1 MPPDPPR
8 KARASP
14 LSDRF
19 AITSLVMFTL
29 RSCDCA
35 WPSLKSWIRHW
46 GNRVISSFGS
56 TSTRPAASREMLVI
70 SRQNGLRL
78 LSSRLSGYRQ
88 KATRWSAA
96 AMICTDRLRV
106 KLKDLRGGVPVGRFF
121 PYFFCWLLHRADVLH
136 LRITSRFTFLFVVLC
151 VCEWQG
157 CSRTWRSFLSYY
169 YWYSE
174 SLQVE
179 EAGPVTMWMWI

>member
-1 MPPDPPR
+1 MYVCTRSPVHR
-8 KARASP
+8 KSRYPTKISSQWACLLTWHCQQTTLVWRMVSGPFLAKALLQLHTSP
-14 LSDRF
+14 WQAGPLALF
-19 AITSLVMFTL
+19 
-29 RSCDCA
+29 
-35 WPSLKSWIRHW
+35 P
-46 GNRVISSFGS
+46 RVIWWS
-56 TSTRPAASREMLVI
+56 PSREMLVI

-121 PYFFCWLLHRADVLH
+121 PFFFCWLLHRADVLH
-136 LRITSRFTFLFVVLC
+136 LRITSRFTFLFVVLW

-157 CSRTWRSFLSYY
+157 CSRTWRSL
-169 YWYSE
+169 
-174 SLQVE
+174 
-179 EAGPVTMWMWI
+179 